1 MEETIRD
8 IPNKTTEEATQI
20 KPETDNKSGATP
32 ESNESTES
40 GKTEEKIEIKTEDGN
55 ASQSESKTETKKP
68 EKVTIDIKPEP
79 EATPST
85 SNNRPNILNEIN
97 LYDEEP
103 SLRDVPLDI
112 YDDTIKLEPQN
123 PKNVNYH
130 SIDEQEIENGN
141 INNINL
147 YESTPETKKTF
158 LRKLKEIYMETV
170 RLIKVCIQSI
180 FSFIWAIIGGTIT
193 GIFTFFRNLFFNTLL
208 AFIKF
213 VIRSKKNNN
222 NTNGSSSSSRGGDTT
237 IVNGIINPNND
248 LWDINSM
255 LITKPLYNMV

>member
-40 GKTEEKIEIKTEDGN
+40 AKTEEKIEIKTEDGN
-55 ASQSESKTETKKP
+55 ASQSELKTETKKP

-222 NTNGSSSSSRGGDTT
+222 TTNGSSSSRGGDTT